1 MHEKVFNKMVYL
13 ILMCIFLF
21 LMPVKSLSETITIE
35 QMQNWV
41 EASPDIKIAQ
51 QEYHIAKAKV
61 DLSQSALSPT
71 LFGTI
76 TYTNYSN
83 PVESSSYDVTNTN
96 QNGSTSLYRETLT
109 PIQQRYNN
117 VSMNVGIN
125 IPLFGSRQ
133 TLKRDLDLSKSALNQ
148 SSIDIELK
156 KWQSIKALRYAYA
169 EYYVRA
175 LQIQLADEYLNNKE
189 QIQKILQ
196 SRQQAGLLLK
206 PDKMELDTQFY
217 VVDRN
222 KAVYE
227 KQLNDALNILQMLT
241 GHNLSNFE
249 AIYPQ
254 FNTECVS
261 NQILLNAISENPQI
275 KLYEEK
281 YQGYSKVFSEGD
293 SIFSYG
299 QLSLSTGIQNNFQNS
314 IGWNV
319 ACALT
324 VNMPLLEKK
333 WHDANV
339 EKTYYERLKSEREL
353 EYQRQLYQNAVD
365 SYSFWLKSRQEN
377 VKFAQKRLEAAME
390 AYKIAK
396 LRDVVNP
403 GDTIYNII
411 KSQYNLYQVSND
423 YLEAQL
429 DLMKAQAD
437 ILGLD
442 NNLHCSDQLEDQNS
456 SIIGNIMRVFKNPL
470 FFKESKKFSL
480 GFYEWDGLQLYKT
493 LGDKTFWKSL
503 PPHTNRIFLSF
514 SGKQINHIIS
524 DPNETRLL
532 SEFISKASQRGIK
545 IELLLGDPTW
555 ALDNRESLIK
565 IITELSKFSFSGIQ
579 LDIEKSQLPPKE
591 QSLWYTGI
599 VKTIKEVK
607 EHSNTPIGL
616 SLNYKEAK
624 DSKLL
629 DNLYKAGLSE
639 VVIMFYTTN
648 TDRIKQIITP
658 IIKAHP
664 ELSFSIAQS
673 IEPTTVLPKDE
684 TYVSIGKEGALKSWV
699 KLYQYFSKFTNFRG
713 IIVQSLK
720 DFLGAKNEN

>member
-1 MHEKVFNKMVYL
+1 MHSKVFNKMLYL
-13 ILMCIFLF
+13 TLICVFLF
-21 LMPVKSLSETITIE
+21 SIPVKSLSDTITIE

-83 PVESSSYDVTNTN
+83 PVESSSYDVTNAN
-96 QNGSTSLYRETLT
+96 QNGSVSLYRETLT

-133 TLKRDLDLSKSALNQ
+133 ALKRDLDLSKSALNQ
-148 SSIDIELK
+148 SNIDIELK

-175 LQIQLADEYLNNKE
+175 IQIQLANEYLNNKE

-196 SRQQAGLLLK
+196 SRQQARLLLK
-206 PDKMELDTQFY
+206 SDKIELDTQFY
-217 VVDRN
+217 VVERN
-222 KAVYE
+222 KSVYE
-227 KQLNDALNILQMLT
+227 KQLNDALNILEMLT
-241 GHNLSNFE
+241 GRNLSNFK
-249 AIYPQ
+249 ASSPK
-254 FNTECVS
+254 FNTDCVS
-261 NQILLNAISENPQI
+261 NQILLNAINENPQI

-281 YQGYSKVFSEGD
+281 YQGYSKVFSEGN

-319 ACALT
+319 GCAVT

-339 EKTYYERLKSEREL
+339 EKTYYERLKSEKEL
-353 EYQRQLYQNAVD
+353 EYQKQLYRNAVD

-390 AYKIAK
+390 AYKIAQ

-411 KSQYNLYQVSND
+411 KSKYNLYQVSND
-423 YLEAQL
+423 YLESLL
-429 DLMKAQAD
+429 DLKKAQAD

-442 NNLHCSDQLEDQNS
+442 NNLHCSDQLDQNT
-456 SIIGNIMRVFKNPL
+456 SIIDNIMRVFKNPL
-470 FFKESKKFSL
+470 FVKESNDFSL

-493 LGDKTFWKSL
+493 LGDKTFWQSL
-503 PPHTNRIFLSF
+503 PQTNRIFLSF
-514 SGKQINHIIS
+514 NAKQIN
-524 DPNETRLL
+524 DLVLNANESRLL
-532 SEFISKASQRGIK
+532 SKFLSQASQRGIK
-545 IELLLGDPTW
+545 VELLLGDPRW
-555 ALDNRESLIK
+555 ALEERESLIK
-565 IITELSKFSFSGIQ
+565 IITDLSKFGFSGIQ
-579 LDIEKSQLPPKE
+579 LDIEKLQLQPKE
-591 QSLWYTGI
+591 QSLWDTGI
-599 VKTIKEVK
+599 VKTIKEVRA
-607 EHSNTPIGL
+607 HTNLPIGL
-616 SLNYKEAK
+616 SLNYKEAE
-624 DSKLL
+624 DSKFL

-664 ELSFSIAQS
+664 ELSFSVAQS
-673 IEPTTVLPKDE
+673 IEPTTILPPDE
-684 TYVSIGKEGALKSWV
+684 TYAKKGKEGALKSWI
-699 KLYQYFSKFTNFRG
+699 KLYQYFSKFTNFKG
-713 IIVQSLK
+713 IIVQSLE
-720 DFLGAKNEN
+720 DFLGAKK